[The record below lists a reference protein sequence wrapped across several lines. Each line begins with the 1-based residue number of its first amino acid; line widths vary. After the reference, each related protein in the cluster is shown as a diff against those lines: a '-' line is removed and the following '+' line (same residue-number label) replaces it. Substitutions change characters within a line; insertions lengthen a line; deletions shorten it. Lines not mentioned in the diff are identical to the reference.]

1 MFLEGISANK
11 RIFVLPSAQGAIDV
25 LSWHAGE
32 DVVHLSTPDWIGD
45 VTEDEWGEGK
55 EIYSNPGN
63 KRSGLKRKG
72 QKKQNNGR
80 WQRAEKIYSLI
91 SFSHDSNHS
100 IFINKLHWIYF
111 IQLIWWCADQ
121 REDCRRK
128 TNPCFFSIHRKVF
141 REEGKRSLHSEKLC
155 LASTVVAP
163 QMCDYLRLT
172 LSTLREK
179 YEIMDAWSSKLFLY
193 RAARVT
199 QRWCGTHLQRKRLL
213 YSCAH
218 CADCELCLIGHD
230 VSGLDVA
237 VIHRVLESGSSVSV
251 LMAHVTIEGNFGSS
265 SKRTKGGAGG
275 GGWTIMFIHS

>member
-1 MFLEGISANK
+1 MQIKGKTAGGKPIPVFFLFI
-11 RIFVLPSAQGAIDV
+11 
-25 LSWHAGE
+25 
-32 DVVHLSTPDWIGD
+32 
-45 VTEDEWGEGK
+45 
-55 EIYSNPGN
+55 
-63 KRSGLKRKG
+63 
-72 QKKQNNGR
+72 
-80 WQRAEKIYSLI
+80 EKSLW
-91 SFSHDSNHS
+91 D
-100 IFINKLHWIYF
+100 
-111 IQLIWWCADQ
+111 
-121 REDCRRK
+121 
-128 TNPCFFSIHRKVF
+128 
-141 REEGKRSLHSEKLC
+141 EGKRLSLKLHSEKLC
-155 LASTVVAP
+155 LASTAVAP

-237 VIHRVLESGSSVSV
+237 VIHGVLERGSPVSV

-265 SKRTKGGAGG
+265 SKKTKQKEVWVGVDEQ
-275 GGWTIMFIHS
+275 